1 MRPSLTTLRDPI
13 MCLALGFGAG
23 LWRKGPGTLGSLVG
37 VALFLPFID
46 ASMMVKVVVI
56 TSGSLLGISICE
68 YAAKELKVADPGCVV
83 WDEVVGVWIA
93 LLFVPF
99 SLAWIAF
106 AFLCFRFLDI
116 AKPPPIS
123 WADRHVKGGIGI
135 MVDDLMAGG
144 ITACVIY
151 LALGGM

>member
-56 TSGSLLGISICE
+56 TSGSLLGIYICE
-68 YAAKELKVADPGCVV
+68 YL
-83 WDEVVGVWIA
+83 
-93 LLFVPF
+93 
-99 SLAWIAF
+99 SLIH
-106 AFLCFRFLDI
+106 I
-116 AKPPPIS
+116 
-123 WADRHVKGGIGI
+123 
-135 MVDDLMAGG
+135 
-144 ITACVIY
+144 
-151 LALGGM
+151 

>member
-37 VALFLPFID
+37 VALFIPFID

-56 TSGSLLGISICE
+56 TSGSLLGIYICE

>member
-1 MRPSLTTLRDPI
+1 
-13 MCLALGFGAG
+13 
-23 LWRKGPGTLGSLVG
+23 
-37 VALFLPFID
+37 
-46 ASMMVKVVVI
+46 MMVKVVVI
-56 TSGSLLGISICE
+56 TLGSLLGIYICE